1 MPSSHLILCRPLLL
15 PPIPPSIVADEDAL
29 QRYLYTDGKG
39 LSLTALVKSR
49 YSFLNSINEAKV
61 LVGIWLESLYVKV
74 LPLYTFIF
82 WGFPGGSDSKESACN
97 AGDESSIP
105 GSGRSPGEVN
115 CDPLQYSFLEKSM
128 DRGAW
133 QATVH
138 GVAKSQTQLS
148 N

>member
-105 GSGRSPGEVN
+105 GFRRFPEGGHGN
-115 CDPLQYSFLEKSM
+115 PLQYSCPENPHGQ
-128 DRGAW
+128 RTW
-133 QATVH
+133 WATVH
-138 GVAKSQTQLS
+138 GVSKSQT
-148 N
+148 